1 MKYDCEVILDLLPL
15 YVDNAISDS
24 GREIVEEHL
33 KECEEC
39 RELLEEIKAEH
50 EKEVE
55 EKRQYET
62 HVKNYAKRMRR
73 RKRIIIASLVALF
86 SICIIGASAITYFTV
101 SDPFDYLAADIGTYE
116 EAEKYIEK
124 GKIPSI
130 MPKDAEQISFIYKL
144 KNNKMN
150 GKFHVTEQD
159 AKNMKEKLKP
169 ATVDHLR
176 ASSEAVDGMY
186 NEVKRTLEK
195 EPEGVSYYQDEKF
208 VYVFITDGTVYY
220 FGK

>member
-1 MKYDCEVILDLLPL
+1 MKYDCDLIQDLLPI
-15 YVDNAISDS
+15 YVDDALSES
-24 GREIVEEHL
+24 SKKLVEEHL
-33 KECEEC
+33 SECEEC
-39 RELLEEIKAEH
+39 RELLEDIKAEH
-50 EKEVE
+50 EKKAE
-55 EKRQYET
+55 EKGQYET
-62 HVKNYAKRMRR
+62 HVKNYAKRIKR
-73 RKRIIIASLVALF
+73 RKRIIIASIVALL
-86 SICIIGASAITYFTV
+86 SVCIIGASAITYFAV

-144 KNNKMN
+144 KNSKVN
-150 GKFHVTEQD
+150 GKFHVSEDD
-159 AKNMKEKLKP
+159 AKKMKAGLKP

-186 NEVKRTLEK
+186 NEVKKTLERS
-195 EPEGVSYYQDEKF
+195 PEGVSYFHDEKF